1 MLSTGSRQMIDDFV
15 KWLPWAEVIFAGP
28 ACVICAFLFI
38 ILIFIPLPSGC
49 KCFVYLNTAALLSIA
64 VCQVLIAEWTS
75 HNNRQI
81 GPTELFYFPLIFAH
95 QFVYFM
101 STASLFYL
109 TCERL
114 YLCYHP
120 TFYEKHKLKLVP
132 CLIGAVFL
140 ETLLVIPLTV
150 MLQYEGTQHIA
161 TLIVSLLDLT
171 TLTLLLTCYR
181 QSQHYYRTQFAK
193 VNLNVR
199 YQVKEVMELTRV
211 LIPIG
216 CVSLL
221 LKLTVELLALFV
233 FTNAAYIGTSVLV
246 LRFVATTMSYAE
258 PILLI
263 VRHRSISRKVVALI
277 TLGRVHPAVEP
288 MSISTEDVTRS
299 YFTALRRD

>member
-1 MLSTGSRQMIDDFV
+1 MDASTLKIWTESKLFEHSRQMIDDFV

-193 VNLNVR
+193 V
-199 YQVKEVMELTRV
+199 KEVMELTRV

-233 FTNAAYIGTSVLV
+233 FTNAAYIGTSVL
-246 LRFVATTMSYAE
+246 TGTN
-258 PILLI
+258 
-263 VRHRSISRKVVALI
+263 
-277 TLGRVHPAVEP
+277 LGRVHPAVEP